1 MQLPKKPRSV
11 QKSRGNGQTVR
22 PLLLRWLLPPKGKGN
37 HASALKLLPQK
48 KADQNADSQKS
59 APPQAT
65 VQQAQKDFRYPK
77 RIPSPG
83 GKRIMDAL
91 IEDGYYVQD
100 ANGKWKCPKFNWQ
113 SEQKRMRCGMD
124 CPIAI
129 QQAKVIEEAKKRYAK
144 RVQEQEEQAFK
155 EKQAE
160 QELQGNSQKTPEV
173 AAHKSN
179 ASSSSNL
186 Q

>member
-1 MQLPKKPRSV
+1 
-11 QKSRGNGQTVR
+11 
-22 PLLLRWLLPPKGKGN
+22 
-37 HASALKLLPQK
+37 
-48 KADQNADSQKS
+48 
-59 APPQAT
+59 
-65 VQQAQKDFRYPK
+65 
-77 RIPSPG
+77 
-83 GKRIMDAL
+83 MDAL

-100 ANGKWKCPKFNWQ
+100 ANGKWKCPTFNWQ